1 TPALTKFCQ
10 RMRSAVPRAQ
20 LECAG
25 FVPYSEIARHLA
37 NATVGIVPYEEST
50 GTHCAFVA
58 KIVEYLGAGL
68 PVVSTPLNSAR
79 RYFGNEPAVR
89 FSEFNGETFGQ
100 QILAWL
106 DEPPERR
113 RGLGRAESQRVKVA
127 VDLSALSHE
136 VIDFVEQIQEQERRV
151 QPRNP

>member
-1 TPALTKFCQ
+1 
-10 RMRSAVPRAQ
+10 
-20 LECAG
+20 
-25 FVPYSEIARHLA
+25 
-37 NATVGIVPYEEST
+37 
-50 GTHCAFVA
+50 VA

-113 RGLGRAESQRVKVA
+113 RGLGRAASQRVQVA
-127 VDLSALSHE
+127 LDWSAISKKA
-136 VIDFVEQIQEQERRV
+136 IDFVEQIQQQQRRV
-151 QPRNP
+151 

>member
-1 TPALTKFCQ
+1 MAA
-10 RMRSAVPRAQ
+10 AVPQ
-20 LECAG
+20 PHIECTG

-37 NATVGIVPYEEST
+37 NATVGIVPYDEST

-89 FSEFNGETFGQ
+89 FSEFNGQSFGQ
-100 QILAWL
+100 QILSWL
-106 DEPPERR
+106 DAPLEQRR
-113 RGLGRAESQRVKVA
+113 KLGLAASRRVEAELDWGTISKNA
-127 VDLSALSHE
+127 
-136 VIDFVEQIQEQERRV
+136 IDFVERIQQQQRRI
-151 QPRNP
+151 